1 MLGVLNRMS
10 KVGGPT
16 LPGMKDDKPTDAL
29 FRAFAVVPMTG
40 RRTDGPRV
48 GFPVDMEKLIRL
60 VNIESET

>member
-1 MLGVLNRMS
+1 M
-10 KVGGPT
+10 
-16 LPGMKDDKPTDAL
+16 PGMKDDKPTDAL